1 MPKFKP
7 HKGLRKRVKVSAKG
21 KIVRKKA
28 GKSHLL
34 SNKSGKRLRRLRR
47 ADLIRPE
54 FTRTL
59 LRALGED

>member
-21 KIVRKKA
+21 KIVRKQA

-47 ADLIRPE
+47 TDLIRPE